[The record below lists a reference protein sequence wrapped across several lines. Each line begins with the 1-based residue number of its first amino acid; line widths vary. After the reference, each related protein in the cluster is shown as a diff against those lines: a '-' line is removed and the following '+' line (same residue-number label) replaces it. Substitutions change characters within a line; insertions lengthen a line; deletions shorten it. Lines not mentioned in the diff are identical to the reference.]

1 MLVNRTIED
10 LPLCPVVSNIG
21 ATSYRLAKNSAKI
34 LSPLSKSEHTLDSAT
49 NILKS
54 IRNLKIPNRHKKLS
68 FDVKALFTKV
78 LLDLDNNINLILR
91 NTYVNHHEIDTNISR
106 KIKDLHIFFDRKIY
120 IQCNGIAM
128 GQL

>member
-1 MLVNRTIED
+1 MLVNGTIED

-34 LSPLSKSEHTLDSAT
+34 LSSLSKSEHALDSAT
-49 NILKS
+49 NFLKS
-54 IRNLKIPNRHKKLS
+54 IRNLKIPNRLKKLS

-91 NTYVNHHEIDTNISR
+91 NT
-106 KIKDLHIFFDRKIY
+106 
-120 IQCNGIAM
+120 
-128 GQL
+128 